1 MLDNR
6 DVRIAALENDLAEA
20 RRALAE
26 MTQLAH
32 IDALS
37 GLPNRR
43 SFEAELRRAQDRAL
57 RYQEKSAVAVFDID
71 EFKLLNDR
79 YGHAAGDAAIIAI
92 GSCLRDNIRASD
104 FVGRIGGDE
113 FAVVLQNIDLMNAQ
127 LKISAIGISISNL
140 KLCVDR
146 EIIRI
151 SASAGVAAIE
161 SIDDVDAINRADMMM
176 YRQKRRSKIVYHA
189 T

>member
-6 DVRIAALENDLAEA
+6 DMRIAALEKDLAEA

-26 MTQLAH
+26 MTELAH

-43 SFEAELRRAQDRAL
+43 AFESELRRAQDRAA
-57 RYQEKSAVAVFDID
+57 RYQQRSAVAIFDIN
-71 EFKLLNDR
+71 EFKSLNDR
-79 YGHAAGDAAIIAI
+79 YGHAVGDAAIIAI
-92 GSCLRDNIRASD
+92 STCLRDNVRASD
-104 FVGRIGGDE
+104 FVSRMGGDE
-113 FAVVLQNIDLMNAQ
+113 FAVILQNIDLMNAQ
-127 LKISAIGISISNL
+127 LKISAIVISISNL
-140 KLCVDR
+140 NVCVDR

-161 SIDDVDAINRADMMM
+161 RGDGGDAINRADMMM
-176 YRQKRRSKIVYHA
+176 YRQKRRSRTVYHA